1 MIIAIGLFLGGTGS
15 SHWAVLFWALSGS
28 ASMVQVVH
36 FFVHFF
42 EHVENIYR
50 AKNQVDWIPY
60 EIIS

>member
-15 SHWAVLFWALSGS
+15 SPVLDWAVLFWALSGS

-36 FFVHFF
+36 FF
-42 EHVENIYR
+42 EHVENIYL